1 DSNNLSQVCVDFSVR
16 DGDRINHRDA
26 HGLRILFMTTNS
38 PSEKRLEDL
47 RGQGWKEGVVP
58 GKGVDVAGGPIPR
71 KPGYYGQPV
80 VKPPVWTWE
89 VPLYF
94 FFGGLAGMSA
104 VITSAAVI
112 FHHVDLARAAMW
124 LAAIAGVVLSPV
136 LLIMDLGRPRLFLNM
151 LRVFKHRSAMSMGA
165 WILSLFG
172 ACAVPGLIALEL
184 HAHQTFTG
192 PLDQLL
198 RLAAGLFIFG
208 SAIFGTLLATY
219 TGVLIGATAIPAWF
233 SHRTLLPIHFGTAG
247 LGSAAGLLELLGHRI
262 AALNFLGY
270 YAAGVESALLIW
282 LSLDKQGAANR
293 AIHEHG
299 SGWLIR
305 IGEVL
310 NGPLAIVLRLFDLIP
325 FSALSFLVGALVSRF
340 GWIWV
345 GKIPRSRELPPH
357 SIRRLRR
364 NLGENEVPAAM
375 SHREQAQRA
384 KAVSSPRA
392 RRGFSLPQ
400 SEVAAANADGAWR
413 AQSLHRFGRNRCGTI
428 QKRARRIFP
437 GAANLA
443 RTPSEVVTAQ

>member
-1 DSNNLSQVCVDFSVR
+1 MPNEPR
-16 DGDRINHRDA
+16 
-26 HGLRILFMTTNS
+26 
-38 PSEKRLEDL
+38 SEKRLEEL
-47 RGQGWKEGVVP
+47 RDQAWKDGVVP

-89 VPLYF
+89 IPLYF

-104 VITSAAVI
+104 VIATGAVL

-124 LAAIAGVVLSPV
+124 IAAIAGAVLSPI

-165 WILSLFG
+165 WILSAFG

-184 HAHQTFTG
+184 HARQIFPGTI
-192 PLDQLL
+192 DQLL
-198 RLAAGLFIFG
+198 RIAAGIFIFG

-233 SHRTLLPIHFGTAG
+233 LHRTLLPIHFGTAG
-247 LGSAAGLLELLGHRI
+247 LGSAAAVLELLGHRI
-262 AALNFLGY
+262 PALNFLGF

-282 LSLDKQGAANR
+282 LSFDKHGAADR

-310 NGPLAIVLRLFDLIP
+310 NGPLAIVLRLLGLVP
-325 FSALSFLVGALVSRF
+325 FAALSFLIGALVSRF

-345 GKIPRSRELPPH
+345 GKVSGSDPES
-357 SIRRLRR
+357 
-364 NLGENEVPAAM
+364 VFAAE
-375 SHREQAQRA
+375 SY
-384 KAVSSPRA
+384 
-392 RRGFSLPQ
+392 
-400 SEVAAANADGAWR
+400 
-413 AQSLHRFGRNRCGTI
+413 
-428 QKRARRIFP
+428 
-437 GAANLA
+437 
-443 RTPSEVVTAQ
+443 